1 MTHSEGGMTRREG
14 ARWHAERVITDSVR
28 EFETERPR
36 LFGLAYRMLGSAQ
49 EAEDVVQEA
58 YLRWAGTDRAA
69 VRTPAAWLTT
79 TVTRLCLTVLDS
91 ARARR
96 ERYVG
101 PWLPEP
107 VLTSGGALGPM
118 ESSEQRE
125 EVSSALLLLLERL
138 SPPERAVYVLR
149 HAFGYGH
156 REIAG
161 MLGLSEPGARQHL
174 RRARARLAEE
184 RARYAVE
191 SERQRALVETFLAAS
206 RAGDVRE
213 LVSLLAEEVS
223 WWSDGG
229 GRVSAARKIVVG
241 RERVTGLLRKA
252 LEKGLVGAE
261 FRPAEINGEAALVIF
276 ADGRL
281 AGVVQISGGAEGI
294 TQIRAVLNPEKLTYL
309 AGQLGAEGVG

>member
-1 MTHSEGGMTRREG
+1 M
-14 ARWHAERVITDSVR
+14 ITDSVR

>member
-1 MTHSEGGMTRREG
+1 M
-14 ARWHAERVITDSVR
+14 
-28 EFETERPR
+28 
-36 LFGLAYRMLGSAQ
+36 FGLAYRMLGSAQ

-118 ESSEQRE
+118 ESAEQRE

-229 GRVSAARKIVVG
+229 GRVPAARKIVVG

>member
-1 MTHSEGGMTRREG
+1 M
-14 ARWHAERVITDSVR
+14 
-28 EFETERPR
+28 
-36 LFGLAYRMLGSAQ
+36 FGLAYRMLGSAQ